1 MFFFK
6 LLKFS
11 CVAAI
16 SFNFWSLF
24 WQIAC
29 RFPGFFP
36 VYWGIFSVLTLI
48 HLGLM
53 TEAAQEKVADNVQE
67 NRTDL
72 AFGNYC
78 AFFSCLFAAI
88 GSFLGV
94 IL

>member
-1 MFFFK
+1 
-6 LLKFS
+6 
-11 CVAAI
+11 
-16 SFNFWSLF
+16 
-24 WQIAC
+24 
-29 RFPGFFP
+29 
-36 VYWGIFSVLTLI
+36 
-48 HLGLM
+48 M